1 MKIDN
6 KWKLA
11 AGLVAGLSA
20 NAVVAKII
28 TNALGGKATITDVIG
43 GGLISGLT
51 GVAVSNE
58 VIKLINVV
66 NDKIEEY
73 ETEEN
78 TATEEPEPTEKV
90 AEES

>member
-11 AGLVAGLSA
+11 AGLAAGLSA

-28 TNALGGKATITDVIG
+28 ANALGGKATITDVIG

-51 GVAVSNE
+51 GIAVSNE
-58 VIKLINVV
+58 VIKLINIV

-73 ETEEN
+73 ETDDD
-78 TATEEPEPTEKV
+78 TTEEDPAPTDEV

>member
-11 AGLVAGLSA
+11 AGLAAGLSA

-58 VIKLINVV
+58 VVKLINVV
-66 NDKIEEY
+66 NNKIEEY
-73 ETEEN
+73 ETDEN
-78 TATEEPEPTEKV
+78 TAEETDPTEEV